1 VEERGNKLAA
11 KDKVVNDEIVLLH
24 FPRSQMGRI
33 IGKAGATRREIEE
46 KSGAEVKVS
55 ESEGDQCEVTITGG
69 EKERERAS
77 VLVKESVGDS
87 GSFLSRDLR
96 EPRLRQPS
104 PPPYTPKPWG
114 SDFNSYGEATA
125 DNEDSKPALIDWDG
139 LNNNREE
146 NERKRWAHLPDL
158 RKDFY
163 EELEEVKTRNE
174 DLVAEFRL
182 NMNNIEVRNFNEDD
196 KTPLMHP
203 VETFREAFHNF
214 PDILKTIEKQGFAS
228 PSPIQ
233 SQAWP
238 YLLSGKDM
246 IGIAQTGTGKTLAFL
261 LPCFIHIDNQP
272 LPRGQR
278 GGPNV
283 LVLAPT
289 RELAQQISME
299 VKKYEYKGIR
309 SVCVYGGGSIK
320 DQCKVITD
328 GVEII
333 IATPGR
339 FNDLVNRGLICLDSI
354 TYLVLDEADR
364 MLDMGFEPQ
373 IKKTL
378 LDVRPDRQSVM
389 TSATWPANVRRLAQS
404 YMKNPVTVFV
414 GSLDLAA
421 THSVTQTLIRVQG
434 DNPDAGKFK
443 ELMKFLEEM
452 SETDKVIVFVG
463 RKTKAD
469 EVSCECAMKGIVA
482 ATIHGSRDQE
492 DREQALIDLKS
503 GEVRI
508 LIATDVASRGLDI
521 DDVTHVFNYDFPKDL
536 EEYVHR
542 IGRTG
547 RAGRSGTSISL
558 WERRDW
564 RKAGEL
570 VSIMEEAGQDVP
582 NWLRGEAD
590 RFKNHQA
597 RQMEG
602 GRGDVRGGGA
612 GRSSG
617 TGCFKCG
624 EEGHFSRECPG
635 GVGGRR

>member
-1 VEERGNKLAA
+1 M
-11 KDKVVNDEIVLLH
+11 
-24 FPRSQMGRI
+24 SSC
-33 IGKAGATRREIEE
+33 REI
-46 KSGAEVKVS
+46 
-55 ESEGDQCEVTITGG
+55 
-69 EKERERAS
+69 
-77 VLVKESVGDS
+77 
-87 GSFLSRDLR
+87 FLSKD
-96 EPRLRQPS
+96 LRQPQQPEVRAA
-104 PPPYTPKPWG
+104 PPVISYKTEAPPAWG
-114 SDFNSYGEATA
+114 TIEYGSALEVEETEAEKGA
-125 DNEDSKPALIDWDG
+125 VIDWDN
-139 LNNNREE
+139 LNANREE
-146 NERKRWAHLPDL
+146 MERQRWEHLPEL
-158 RKDFY
+158 FKDFY
-163 EELEEVKTRNE
+163 VEHAGVTARSEAEVELQRK
-174 DLVAEFRL
+174 
-182 NMNNIEVRNFNEDD
+182 MSNNIEVRNFNEDD
-196 KTPLMHP
+196 QSPFMKP
-203 VETFREAFHNF
+203 VATFTEAFHNF
-214 PDILKTIEKQGFAS
+214 PDILATINKQGFS
-228 PSPIQ
+228 TPSPIQ

-261 LPCFIHIDNQP
+261 LPCFIHIDNQR

-309 SVCVYGGGSIK
+309 SVCVYGGGSMK

-328 GVEII
+328 GVEIV

-364 MLDMGFEPQ
+364 MLAMGFEPQ

-404 YMKNPVTVFV
+404 YMKAPVTVFV

-421 THSVTQTLIRVQG
+421 THSVTQTLLRVQ
-434 DNPDAGKFK
+434 DDAAKFK
-443 ELMKFLEEM
+443 ELMKFFDEK
-452 SETDKVIVFVG
+452 SDTDKVIVFVG

-492 DREQALIDLKS
+492 DREQALIDLKT

-547 RAGRSGTSISL
+547 RAGKRGTSISL

-570 VSIMEEAGQDVP
+570 VTIMEEAGQDVP
-582 NWLRGEAD
+582 SWLRGEAD
-590 RFKNHQA
+590 RFTKHEA
-597 RQMEG
+597 RQREE
-602 GRGDVRGGGA
+602 GRGGDARGGG
-612 GRSSG
+612 RSGGS
-617 TGCFKCG
+617 GCFKCG

-635 GVGGRR
+635 GGGRGRR